1 MALGVLAD
9 RIPVD
14 FGAVSEPCPIPGA
27 TQDSGSASTR
37 RSRSTSAGRSSRAVF
52 QSVSC
57 VTPKYSWTT
66 TFRMARISGHGR
78 SGLAA
83 TTSSGTWR
91 AASPMTP
98 KQKLTASTVFSSA
111 RNDAR
116 SMPAVYRCT
125 RSTAARMSSMRR
137 RQSLAGT
144 DRLGKD
150 PRSQLALDG
159 ILHDQID
166 WSAENGFQPAPDAEE
181 MEEPHRFVELDQEVD
196 VAARTR

>member
-1 MALGVLAD
+1 MAPAREVIAE
-9 RIPVD
+9 RIPV
-14 FGAVSEPCPIPGA
+14 
-27 TQDSGSASTR
+27 QDPA
-37 RSRSTSAGRSSRAVF
+37 RSLNPARSWNVG
-52 QSVSC
+52 
-57 VTPKYSWTT
+57 
-66 TFRMARISGHGR
+66 
-78 SGLAA
+78 
-83 TTSSGTWR
+83 
-91 AASPMTP
+91 AASPLTP

-166 WSAENGFQPAPDAEE
+166 WSAENGFQPPPGAEE

-196 VAARTR
+196 VAARTRVAARDGAEEIKRSHAEAFELCSVLGEPSQGFLARNDSIIGQPSK